1 MYAMVGVTITKGLD
15 AQFISAHLHHGPTWK
30 LANSIRYLTHTY
42 VQQNP
47 AKQQYPYPSTGSTHT
62 CSDLQPLYQP
72 GVSTLRLFFNSAL

>member
-1 MYAMVGVTITKGLD
+1 MYAMVGVTITKVLD

-47 AKQQYPYPSTGSTHT
+47 AKQQYPYPSTGQLTFAAT
-62 CSDLQPLYQP
+62 CNPFTNLGFQP
-72 GVSTLRLFFNSAL
+72 